1 MQNAQAP
8 SSPAPS
14 QEETEVDRI
23 VRSLQA
29 ELRKT
34 QRRRWLRI
42 GITIGV
48 LALGYVGFRE
58 YQRRNEPAPEPR
70 FTGAPVEIRDI
81 IEKVQSTGV
90 VEPLTKLEVG
100 TQVSGRITKVY
111 VDFNDVVKEGDLL
124 AEIDPQLP
132 AAQLVQSKA
141 ELTARQAAL
150 ERAKTASQAASIRLQ
165 RIKTLVPEGL
175 ASPAELDQAQADL
188 DMARAEVASAEAQ
201 VGQVRAMV
209 QSAGT
214 TLKYTKIVT
223 AIDGVVIARQAEPGQ
238 TVAASFNTP
247 VLFVIARD
255 LEQMRVLAEIDEA
268 DVGKVKE
275 GMQASIV
282 VDAFPSDRFQGKL
295 TQIRLSPNTVEGVVT
310 YSAVVVVNNPELKL
324 RPGMTANVTIETASA
339 REVAAVPTAALR
351 FEPLRTA
358 PAEKGAAAG
367 ADKPVPLAPLGPDE
381 GRVYLLKQGPG
392 AEQKI
397 EPLTLTLGLSD
408 GVFSAVLSPLKA
420 GSMVVVDEKPREQKR
435 GFRLF

>member
-1 MQNAQAP
+1 MQNASAP
-8 SSPAPS
+8 PTPAPS
-14 QEETEVDRI
+14 LEDTEVDRI

-29 ELRKT
+29 ELKKT
-34 QRRRWLRI
+34 QRKRWVRI

-48 LALGYVGFRE
+48 LVAGYVGFRE
-58 YQRRNEPAPEPR
+58 YQRRNQPPPEPR
-70 FTGAPVEIRDI
+70 FTGAPVEVRDI
-81 IEKVQSTGV
+81 VEKVQATGV

-100 TQVSGRITKVY
+100 TQVSGRIAKVY

-124 AEIDPQLP
+124 AEIDPQIP
-132 AAQLVQSKA
+132 AAQLVQSQA
-141 ELTARQAAL
+141 ELAARQAAL
-150 ERAKTASQAASIRLQ
+150 ERAKTARDAASIRLQ

-188 DMARAEVASAEAQ
+188 DMAKAEVASAEAN

-223 AIDGVVIARQAEPGQ
+223 AIDGVVIDRQVEPGQ

-282 VDAFPSDRFQGKL
+282 VDAFPTDRFQGKL

-310 YSAVVVVNNPELKL
+310 YSAVVVVDNPELKL

-339 REVAAVPTAALR
+339 RQVVAVPTAALR
-351 FEPLRTA
+351 FEPLRTGPADQGAA
-358 PAEKGAAAG
+358 PAAPA
-367 ADKPVPLAPLGPDE
+367 PVPLAPLGPDE
-381 GRVYLLKQGPG
+381 GRAYLLKG
-392 AEQKI
+392 AGAAQTI
-397 EPLTLTLGLSD
+397 EPLTLKIGLSD
-408 GVFSAVLSPLKA
+408 GVYATVLSPLEA
-420 GSMVVVDEKPREQKR
+420 GSLVVVDEKPTEQKR